1 MSKAEFHSAS
11 ANAGLLGEIGNI
23 KNNLKVS
30 KVKTL
35 KAFLVLA
42 LLFSGVTFGGS
53 VNAVFAQ
60 ADSVNI
66 MVEASLFF
74 EAYKNKQYDDFTFE
88 HGWKMLNA
96 KPDAF
101 IQYKPYNK
109 LEKVIWHMYNDTT
122 GQVSAETKKMLADT
136 VIHLYDMAVK
146 NDTADACYFLVK
158 KAYVME
164 VWRHDPVDSVIKTYE
179 EAFNCGKPIENANY
193 YKDRLGAL
201 YIKNAT
207 DSNGYKMK
215 ALELYSKLSE
225 EEPDNAIWN
234 ARLES
239 LAENEDQLLGIY
251 YKAWQL
257 SKDNLEKAWKY
268 ASFCIRTQNFEK
280 AIEPL
285 EFLVEKSPDVV
296 NYWRELARA
305 YDKIGK
311 TDKAISAYKKLISL
325 EPDNRDNYVNLA
337 IIYKKLNQLSVAR
350 SYLMKAMKVSPDWDY
365 PHYILGTIY
374 EQAARD
380 CGFEFMDKCVY
391 LLAVNEYK
399 KAASLHGSFSEI
411 AAERVKALKDSV
423 PSTEDYFFRQLK
435 SGDKI
440 KIEGKCYDWI
450 KRSVVVP

>member
-1 MSKAEFHSAS
+1 M
-11 ANAGLLGEIGNI
+11 
-23 KNNLKVS
+23 
-30 KVKTL
+30 KTL
-35 KAFLVLA
+35 SKFLIVAF
-42 LLFSGVTFGGS
+42 LFSGVSFGKA
-53 VNAVFAQ
+53 VNVSFFK

-74 EAYKNKQYDDFTFE
+74 EAYKNKQYDDFTLE
-88 HGWKMLNA
+88 HGFKLLNA

-101 IQYKPYNK
+101 AKFKPYQK
-109 LEKVIWHMYNDTT
+109 LEKVIWTMYQDTT
-122 GQVSAETKKMLADT
+122 GQVTPETKKMLADT
-136 VIHLYDMAVK
+136 VMHLYDMAIK
-146 NDTADACYFLVK
+146 YDTADAGDFMVR

-164 VWRHDPVDSVIKTYE
+164 VWRKDNPDSVIKAYE
-179 EAFNCGKPIENANY
+179 MAFNSGKPIDNITY
-193 YKDRLGAL
+193 YEDRLGLL
-201 YIKNAT
+201 YAKNAT

-225 EEPDNAIWN
+225 QEPDNAVWT

-239 LAENEDQLLGIY
+239 LAEDRDQLLDIY
-251 YKAWQL
+251 YKSWQL

-268 ASFCIRTQNFEK
+268 ASLCIKTQNFEK

-285 EFLVEKSPDVV
+285 KFLVEKSPDVV

-305 YDKIGK
+305 YDKLGK
-311 TDKAISAYKKLISL
+311 TDKAIAAYKRLIKL
-325 EPDNRDNYVNLA
+325 EPDNRDSYVNLA

-350 SYLMKAMKVSPDWDY
+350 SYLLKAIKISPDWDY
-365 PHYILGTIY
+365 PYYIEGTLY

-380 CGFEFMDKCVY
+380 CKFDFMAKCVY
-391 LLAVNEYK
+391 LLASNKYK
-399 KAASLHGSFSEI
+399 KAASLGGAYSEI

-440 KIEGKCYDWI
+440 KIKGKCFDWI
-450 KRSVVVP
+450 NRTVVVP